1 MHGCDFSRPRNVIPR
16 WRNFSTTVEVGELG
30 TTGDVYQPDLIPST
44 DFDRRLSE
52 WHPDV
57 ANVYSSDLLSSAI
70 VADRHEEG
78 SEVARQLLA
87 KTEHGEAFQRIA
99 AQRVLTGN
107 IPRTGWDCRVPA
119 AHGVPSAIRAR
130 IVTERQLLRFAPEN
144 PIAWTELAHAY
155 TAIGQSHK
163 AERCLQVACQLA
175 PDNRFVLRS
184 ATRFWIHNKE
194 PDHGLWLLRKST
206 RVRFDPWL
214 LAAELATSRVCG
226 QSPRGAKRAERML
239 DSERLLTIHFSEL
252 AAALGVLELEHGHMR
267 RARDLFI
274 RALQRPT
281 ENALTQAVWFNHVA
295 RHKKLE
301 DAIRGHLAMP
311 RSYEA
316 LAWIRHNE
324 GRMDQAVTALE
335 TWLDDE
341 PFASRPAIDGSY
353 LATLALEDHD
363 RAQRI
368 AKAGLLANPEDYRL
382 QNNLAVAQ
390 LHLDHMEDAEKTIA
404 RLPRTVDDPLSE
416 ATMRATRG
424 LLAFRQG
431 KPELGAEMYLLA
443 ADEARKTG
451 LKGIETLALWTGA
464 LEAMKADLPKTHPL
478 ISRAA
483 THELPTRSSA
493 PALDLLQLRVEDA
506 VTRLVSA

>member
-16 WRNFSTTVEVGELG
+16 WRNFSSTVEVGELG
-30 TTGDVYQPDLIPST
+30 TSANVHQPDHVPST

-52 WHPDV
+52 WHPDL

-70 VADRHEEG
+70 VSGRHEEV
-78 SEVARQLLA
+78 SEAARLLLG
-87 KTEHGEAFQRIA
+87 KTDHGEIFQRIA

-107 IPRTGWDCRVPA
+107 MPRTGRECRIPPA
-119 AHGVPSAIRAR
+119 HRVTSEIRAR

-155 TAIGQSHK
+155 TAIGQTHK
-163 AERCLQVACQLA
+163 AKRCLQVACQLA

-184 ATRFWIHNKE
+184 ATRFWIHKKQ
-194 PDHGLWLLRKST
+194 PDHGLWLLRRSR
-206 RVRFDPWL
+206 RVRLDPWL

-226 QSPRGAKRAERML
+226 QAPRGAKRAEKML
-239 DSERLLTIHFSEL
+239 DSERNLTIHFSEL
-252 AAALGVLELEHGHMR
+252 AAALGVLEFEHGHTR
-267 RARDLFI
+267 RARDLFV

-281 ENALTQAVWFNHVA
+281 ENALTQAVWFNSVA

-316 LAWIRHNE
+316 QAWIRHNE
-324 GRMDQAVTALE
+324 GRMELAVSALE
-335 TWLDDE
+335 TWLSDE

-353 LATLALEDHD
+353 LATLVLEDHD
-363 RAQRI
+363 RARRI
-368 AKAGLLANPEDYRL
+368 AEAGLLANPEDYRL

-390 LHLDHMEDAEKTIA
+390 LHLDHLEDAEKTID
-404 RLPRTVDDPLSE
+404 RLPRTIDDPLSK

-424 LLAFRQG
+424 LLAFRQRRADFA
-431 KPELGAEMYLLA
+431 AEMYLLA
-443 ADEARKTG
+443 ADEASEAG
-451 LKGIETLALWTGA
+451 LKDIETLALWTGA
-464 LEAMKADLPKTHPL
+464 LEAIRAGLPKTHPL
-478 ISRAA
+478 INRAS
-483 THELPTRSSA
+483 THELPTPTTA
-493 PALDLLQLRVEDA
+493 PALDLLQLRVKDA
-506 VTRLVSA
+506 VTRLNRA